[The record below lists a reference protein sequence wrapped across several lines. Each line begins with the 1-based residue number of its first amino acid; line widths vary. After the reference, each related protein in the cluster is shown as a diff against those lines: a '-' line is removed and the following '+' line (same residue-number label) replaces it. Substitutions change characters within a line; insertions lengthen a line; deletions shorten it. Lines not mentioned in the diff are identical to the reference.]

1 MVQTSSSTV
10 CDGITTDV
18 ERGVDAEANA
28 SLIVALKAQNEC
40 AVRMQRC
47 MVVVTVAAILVSLAA
62 VLHSLRA
69 GSSVGYE
76 RGSSASLGR
85 EAVLRLAAEW
95 QAYNVVWEECAKKP
109 DCDPW
114 NTTEANL
121 LIERTRASIPD
132 PDKIN
137 GVAPPGVA
145 GMSTGSPGQP
155 WSEKPTHTM
164 LEYVGRQPIEVGTST
179 MYAVWYNSRRV
190 MERTPIHV
198 HPETQFTCVL
208 NGTLMFIAEGMETKN
223 YSSGQ
228 CYVMPGMTKM
238 VSVNVGDSPYVDVD
252 IFRVSAGSVPWIVI
266 EPGAL
271 WMQTTQFDQR
281 DQQNKTARSRSA
293 RIDVGIRY

>member
-1 MVQTSSSTV
+1 
-10 CDGITTDV
+10 
-18 ERGVDAEANA
+18 
-28 SLIVALKAQNEC
+28 
-40 AVRMQRC
+40 MQSC
-47 MVVVTVAAILVSLAA
+47 MAVVTVSTILVSLAA
-62 VLHSLRA
+62 VLHSVCS
-69 GSSVGYE
+69 GSSVGD
-76 RGSSASLGR
+76 GLVASTPNGR

-95 QAYNVVWEECAKKP
+95 QAYDLVWEECAKKLG
-109 DCDPW
+109 CDPW

-121 LIERTRASIPD
+121 LIERTRAAFPD

-145 GMSTGSPGQP
+145 GRSTGSPGQP
-155 WSEKPTHTM
+155 WSDTPTHTM
-164 LEYVGRQPIEVGTST
+164 LEYVGRQPVEVGTST

-281 DQQNKTARSRSA
+281 DQQNKLIRSWSA
-293 RIDVGIRY
+293 RIDVGARY